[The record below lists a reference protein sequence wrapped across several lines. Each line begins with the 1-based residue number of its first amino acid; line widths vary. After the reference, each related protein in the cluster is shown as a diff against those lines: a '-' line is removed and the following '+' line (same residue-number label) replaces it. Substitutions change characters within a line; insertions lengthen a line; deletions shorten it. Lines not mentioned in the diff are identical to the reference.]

1 MRSLVFES
9 FICQYVVTFAVFS
22 QPRCT
27 KKLLCKPYLMHRRSQ
42 AGGRGGRER
51 EGEGKGRGGEG
62 KGRGRGRGTG
72 RERAG
77 VTRATL
83 NYHLIQGH

>member
-9 FICQYVVTFAVFS
+9 FVCQYVVTFAVFS

-42 AGGRGGRER
+42 AGGRGR
-51 EGEGKGRGGEG
+51 GRGGEG
-62 KGRGRGRGTG
+62 KGREGGKGRRGEG
-72 RERAG
+72 EGGKERG
-77 VTRATL
+77 GEGGGGKEL
-83 NYHLIQGH
+83 E

>member
-42 AGGRGGRER
+42 AGGRVGGG
-51 EGEGKGRGGEG
+51 EGEGKGGGEGGGEEKGRGGEG
-62 KGRGRGRGTG
+62 GGGK
-72 RERAG
+72 E
-77 VTRATL
+77 L
-83 NYHLIQGH
+83 E

>member
-51 EGEGKGRGGEG
+51 EGEGREGEGKGRGGEG
-62 KGRGRGRGTG
+62 GGGGK
-72 RERAG
+72 E
-77 VTRATL
+77 L
-83 NYHLIQGH
+83 E

>member
-1 MRSLVFES
+1 MRSLAFES

-42 AGGRGGRER
+42 AGGGVGGGGG
-51 EGEGKGRGGEG
+51 EGEGRGRRGKG
-62 KGRGRGRGTG
+62 KGRGRGRGEEKG
-72 RERAG
+72 GGGKE
-77 VTRATL
+77 L
-83 NYHLIQGH
+83 E

>member
-42 AGGRGGRER
+42 AGGRVGGG
-51 EGEGKGRGGEG
+51 EGEGKGGGEG
-62 KGRGRGRGTG
+62 GGEEKGGGGEGGGRRRGGRK
-72 RERAG
+72 RAG

-83 NYHLIQGH
+83 N